1 MFRALPWT
9 AVIGLCL
16 CALTTSS
23 SGAFASEAARSTHDE
38 VALTALRVARSDSLL
53 LCFLG
58 TRGFPGARALETME
72 SGLPSALVFTFDLLD
87 ARGKSLLSTSAQVRL
102 EPDPWTRAVRI
113 QTPLADRTLESLS
126 LLRERLLELG
136 PLPVASLS
144 RLPRERPMSLRARV
158 VVHPLAPAEAD
169 WAREYITRDPPR
181 DGEEVAIPL
190 GALFRYFFGKGEGT
204 GWDAEQVSSAFRVAE
219 LPFASDRETEPPSI
233 PASE

>member
-1 MFRALPWT
+1 MFRPLRWI
-9 AVIGLCL
+9 AVTGLCL
-16 CALTTSS
+16 FAPAASG
-23 SGAFASEAARSTHDE
+23 SGAFASEATRSTHDE

-58 TRGFPGARALETME
+58 TRGLPGARALETME

-113 QTPLADRTLESLS
+113 HTPLADGTFESLS

-136 PLPVASLS
+136 PLPVASLA
-144 RLPRERPMSLRARV
+144 RVPRGRPMSLRARV

-190 GALFRYFFGKGEGT
+190 GALFRYFFGKGAVD
-204 GWDAEQVSSAFRVAE
+204 GWDSERVSPAFEIAE
-219 LPFASDRETEPPSI
+219 LPLTTDRETTSPANPP
-233 PASE
+233 AE